1 MFVEKFASEYY
12 YGTLGVKSMYIS
24 NFQDLLVWQKSHQLV
39 RRIYSEVRLP
49 QEERYGLESQIRR
62 AAVSVPANIAEGCSR
77 RHNKELIHFL
87 NIALGSLNEVKYYV
101 ILCRDLSF
109 ISVKDYESIY
119 QLCVEVDKMLN
130 SLSYKLRNKE

>member
-1 MFVEKFASEYY
+1 
-12 YGTLGVKSMYIS
+12 MYIS
-24 NFQDLLVWQKSHQLV
+24 NFQELLVWQKAHQLV
-39 RRIYSEVRLP
+39 KRIYSEIKLP

-77 RHNKELIHFL
+77 RHNKELIQFL

-101 ILCRDLSF
+101 ILCRDLNF

-130 SLSYKLRNKE
+130 SLSYKLRAKG